1 MGKCRV
7 RLDNLTKPLGSLH
20 SFEHLALKIAGIT
33 GASRPRSLY
42 PSLVIM
48 NGNMRTPGLL
58 DVFAAHV
65 SAVIIPFDIQEDP
78 VQSKEQMALMVKNGI
93 EIASATARAGSRVI
107 GTGTAGKKN
116 SSHLSDLRSWYGTEG
131 KDPLD
136 ALVATGSPEIA
147 GLTGVILG
155 AAASG
160 AAVVLDGLTTSLAAL
175 AAVRMAPQVKNYL
188 IGSHFAAEE
197 SHAEVLQLLELP
209 AYLYLGMNVGEGVGA
224 AIGIS
229 VIQASLHVLNDMKTF
244 GEAEVHVA
252 EDGPGALVQK
262 PEIRD

>member
-1 MGKCRV
+1 MAKCRL

-33 GASRPRSLY
+33 GNSRPRSLF

-65 SAVIIPFDIQEDP
+65 SAVIVPFDIHEDAAK
-78 VQSKEQMALMVKNGI
+78 SKEQMALMVEKGI
-93 EIASATARAGSRVI
+93 EIAGAAARAGSGVI
-107 GTGTAGKKN
+107 GTGMVGKDN
-116 SSHLSDLRSWYGTEG
+116 SSRLSGIRSWYCAERT
-131 KDPLD
+131 DPLD
-136 ALVATGSPEIA
+136 ALATAGSPEIA

-160 AAVVLDGLTTSLAAL
+160 AAVVLDGLATSLAAL
-175 AAVRMAPQVKNYL
+175 TAVRVAPQVKNYL
-188 IGSHFAAEE
+188 IGSHYAAEG
-197 SHAEVLQLLELP
+197 SHAEVLRLLDLP

-224 AIGIS
+224 ALGIS